1 MDTLLMSLQAILQ
14 WDTLLLMVIGV
25 IAGIIF
31 GCIPGFTIT
40 MAVALTLPF
49 SFGLGPLEG
58 ISLMMGVWLGGAS
71 GGLISACLL
80 GIPGT
85 PSAMATTFDGY
96 PMVKKGEPGRALSIG
111 LWSSFIGSCIGGII
125 LILAAPLLSTWAIK
139 FGPWEFFSLMI
150 FGLSAIASLGEGNLI
165 KGLIAGLLGMFFGTV
180 GLDPVLGT
188 ERFTFGSVELMG
200 GFAFLPV
207 LIGIFAFSQLLSEA
221 IKGKQDKLEFN
232 KNISLSYPITKTIRD
247 MMKSPVNII
256 RSSFIGTFVGA
267 LPGAGS
273 SIANILSYDIAK
285 KVSKHPEKFGKGTQ
299 DGIIAAETANNSSE
313 GGALIPTLAL
323 GIPGSAVTVMMM
335 GALLIHGIQPGPYF
349 FVAEPVLAYGI
360 FLSFFISAIFML
372 IIQSLGIKFFLRIN
386 DVPLHYL
393 IPVVIILCSLGSFSI
408 NNRVFDIWVLLLF
421 GIIGFLMKKGSFS
434 LAAFVLGV
442 ILGPLTE
449 ENLRIAVQT
458 DPNML
463 LFLTRPISGVLI
475 LLTVLSIVYAIVI
488 DIKHSRK
495 NVERDKIESEV
506 EQVV

>member
-1 MDTLLMSLQAILQ
+1 MENLLMSIEAILQ
-14 WDTLLLMVIGV
+14 WDTLLLMVVGV

-49 SFGLGPLEG
+49 SLGLGPLEG

-96 PMVKKGEPGRALSIG
+96 PMVKNGEPGKALAIG
-111 LWSSFIGSCIGGII
+111 LWSSFIGSIIGGII
-125 LILAAPLLSTWAIK
+125 LVLAAPMLSTIAVK
-139 FGPWEFFSLMI
+139 FGAWEFFSLMV

-165 KGLIAGLLGMFFGTV
+165 KGLIAGLLGMFVGTI
-180 GLDPVLGT
+180 GTDPLLGV
-188 ERFTFGSVELMG
+188 ERFTFGSVEMLA

-221 IKGKQDKLEFN
+221 KNGKKEKLQFN
-232 KNISLSYPITKTIRD
+232 QNLSLSYPVSKTLKN
-247 MMKSPVNII
+247 MLSSWVNVI
-256 RSSFIGTFVGA
+256 RSSIVGVFIGA

-273 SIANILSYDIAK
+273 SIANILSYDVAK
-285 KVSKHPEKFGKGTQ
+285 KLSKNPKKFGTGTK

-335 GALLIHGIQPGPYF
+335 GALLVHGIQPGPYF
-349 FVAEPVLAYGI
+349 FISEPVLAYGI

-372 IIQSLGIKFFLRIN
+372 LIQSFGIKFFLKIN
-386 DVPLHYL
+386 DVPMHYL
-393 IPVVIILCSLGSFSI
+393 IPVVIILCALGSYAI

-421 GIIGFLMKKGSFS
+421 GVVGYLLKQSSFS

-449 ENLRIAVQT
+449 ENLRIAIT
-458 DPNML
+458 TNPDL
-463 LFLTRPISGVLI
+463 TLFLTRPISGVLL
-475 LLTVLSIVYAIVI
+475 LLTVLSIVYAIVT
-488 DIKHSRK
+488 DIRHNKRMNTPNSK
-495 NVERDKIESEV
+495 DITV
-506 EQVV
+506 